1 MSVQKIAQMAGVS
14 VATVSRVL
22 NNSDRV
28 KPANRQKVL
37 AAIEESH
44 YQPNLLARQLR
55 TARSSMI
62 LVLVSDISNPF
73 CAEVVKGIEA
83 QAEKNGYRILL
94 CNSGADIARSR
105 SSLQLLSG
113 KVVEGIIT
121 MNAFERL
128 PELSALIGEAPWVQ
142 CAEHDD
148 SGQIACVGID
158 DEDAAQSVVH
168 YLAGGGRQR
177 IALINHDL
185 RYRYARLRQQ
195 GYITQLNK
203 QQLSWQAIA
212 YASELS
218 FSAGKTAMQQLL
230 ADRVQPDA
238 VFAVSDTLAAG
249 AMAAIHQAGLRTP
262 QDIAVVGFDG
272 SELAEMMSPPLTTL
286 AQPSQAIGRRA
297 CELLLQKIALPDV
310 PPQCVIMQGELVV
323 RASS

>member
-1 MSVQKIAQMAGVS
+1 MSVQKIARMAGVS

-22 NNSDRV
+22 NNSDSV

-37 AAIEESH
+37 AAIEESN

-113 KVVEGIIT
+113 KMVDGIIT
-121 MNAFERL
+121 MDAFSKL
-128 PELSALIGEAPWVQ
+128 PELSQMIGAAPWVQ

-148 SGQIACVGID
+148 NGQVSCVGID
-158 DEDAAQSVVH
+158 DDLAAQSVVR
-168 YLAGGGRQR
+168 YLAEQGRQR

-185 RYRYARLRQQ
+185 SYRYARLRQQ
-195 GYITQLNK
+195 GYHAQLDK
-203 QQLSWQAIA
+203 QQLTWRAIA
-212 YASELS
+212 YASALS
-218 FSAGKTAMQQLL
+218 FSAGKAAMNQLL
-230 ADRVQPDA
+230 AGEQQPDA

-249 AMAAIHQAGLRTP
+249 AMAAIQQAGLRIP
-262 QDIAVVGFDG
+262 QEIAVVGFDG
-272 SELAEMMSPPLTTL
+272 SELASMVSPPLTTL
-286 AQPSQAIGRRA
+286 AQPSGEIGRRA
-297 CELLLQKIALPDV
+297 CELVLQKIARPDA

>member
-1 MSVQKIAQMAGVS
+1 MSIQKIARMAGVS

-22 NNSDRV
+22 NNSDSV

-37 AAIEESH
+37 EAIEESN

-73 CAEVVKGIEA
+73 CAEVVKGIEE
-83 QAEKNGYRILL
+83 QAERNGYRILL

-113 KVVEGIIT
+113 KMVDGIIT
-121 MNAFERL
+121 MDAFSKL
-128 PELSALIGEAPWVQ
+128 PELSQLIGKAPWVQ

-148 SGQIACVGID
+148 NGQISCVGID
-158 DEDAAQSVVH
+158 DDVAAQSVVH
-168 YLAGGGRQR
+168 YLAGQGRQR

-195 GYITQLNK
+195 GYAYQLK
-203 QQLSWQAIA
+203 EQQLAWQAIA
-212 YASELS
+212 YASELG
-218 FSAGKTAMQQLL
+218 FSAGKAAMNQLL
-230 ADRVQPDA
+230 AGETRPDA

-249 AMAAIHQAGLRTP
+249 AMAAIQQAGLRIP

-272 SELAEMMSPPLTTL
+272 SELADMVSPPLTTL
-286 AQPSQAIGRRA
+286 AQPSREIGRRA
-297 CELLLQKIALPDV
+297 CELVLQKIIRPDS

>member
-1 MSVQKIAQMAGVS
+1 
-14 VATVSRVL
+14 
-22 NNSDRV
+22 
-28 KPANRQKVL
+28 
-37 AAIEESH
+37 
-44 YQPNLLARQLR
+44 
-55 TARSSMI
+55 
-62 LVLVSDISNPF
+62 
-73 CAEVVKGIEA
+73 VVKGIEE

-113 KVVEGIIT
+113 KMVDGIIT
-121 MNAFERL
+121 MDAFSKL
-128 PELSALIGEAPWVQ
+128 PELSQLIGTAPWVQ

-148 SGQIACVGID
+148 NGQISCVGID
-158 DEDAAQSVVH
+158 DDVAAQSVVH
-168 YLAGGGRQR
+168 YLAGQGRQR

-195 GYITQLNK
+195 GYAYQLK
-203 QQLSWQAIA
+203 EQQLAWQAIA

-218 FSAGKTAMQQLL
+218 FSAGKAAMNQLL
-230 ADRVQPDA
+230 AGETRPDA

-249 AMAAIHQAGLRTP
+249 AMAAIQQAGLRIP

-272 SELAEMMSPPLTTL
+272 SELADMVSPPLTTL
-286 AQPSQAIGRRA
+286 AQPSREIGRRA
-297 CELLLQKIALPDV
+297 CELVLQKIIRPDS

>member
-121 MNAFERL
+121 MNAFDRL

-203 QQLSWQAIA
+203 QQLSWQVIA

-310 PPQCVIMQGELVV
+310 PPQCVIMQGKLVV

>member
-1 MSVQKIAQMAGVS
+1 MSIQKIARMAGVS

-22 NNSDRV
+22 NNSDSV

-37 AAIEESH
+37 EAIEESN

-73 CAEVVKGIEA
+73 CAEVVKGIEE

-113 KVVEGIIT
+113 KMVDGIIT
-121 MNAFERL
+121 MDAFSKL
-128 PELSALIGEAPWVQ
+128 PELSQLIGRAPWVQ

-148 SGQIACVGID
+148 NGQISCVGID
-158 DEDAAQSVVH
+158 DDVAAQSVVH
-168 YLAGGGRQR
+168 YLAGQGRQR

-185 RYRYARLRQQ
+185 RYRYARLRQK
-195 GYITQLNK
+195 GYAHQLK
-203 QQLSWQAIA
+203 EQQLAWQAIA

-218 FSAGKTAMQQLL
+218 FSAGKAAMNQLL
-230 ADRVQPDA
+230 AGETRPDA

-249 AMAAIHQAGLRTP
+249 AMAAIQQAGLRIP
-262 QDIAVVGFDG
+262 QEIAVVGFDG
-272 SELAEMMSPPLTTL
+272 SELADMVSPPLTTL
-286 AQPSQAIGRRA
+286 AQPSREIGRRA
-297 CELLLQKIALPDV
+297 CELVLQKIIRPDS
-310 PPQCVIMQGELVV
+310 PPQCVIMQGELVM

>member
-1 MSVQKIAQMAGVS
+1 MSIQKIARMAGVS

-22 NNSDRV
+22 NNSDSV

-37 AAIEESH
+37 EAIEESN

-73 CAEVVKGIEA
+73 CAEVVKGIEE
-83 QAEKNGYRILL
+83 QAERNGYRILL

-113 KVVEGIIT
+113 KMVDGIIT
-121 MNAFERL
+121 MDAFSKL
-128 PELSALIGEAPWVQ
+128 PELSQLIGRAPWVQ

-148 SGQIACVGID
+148 NGQISCVGID
-158 DEDAAQSVVH
+158 DDVAAQSVVH
-168 YLAGGGRQR
+168 YLAGQGRQR

-195 GYITQLNK
+195 GYAYQLK
-203 QQLSWQAIA
+203 EQQLAWQAIA

-218 FSAGKTAMQQLL
+218 FNAGKAAMNQLL
-230 ADRVQPDA
+230 AGETRPDA

-249 AMAAIHQAGLRTP
+249 AMAAIQQAGLRIP

-272 SELAEMMSPPLTTL
+272 SELADMVSPPLTTL
-286 AQPSQAIGRRA
+286 AQPSREIGRRA
-297 CELLLQKIALPDV
+297 CELVLQKIIRPDS